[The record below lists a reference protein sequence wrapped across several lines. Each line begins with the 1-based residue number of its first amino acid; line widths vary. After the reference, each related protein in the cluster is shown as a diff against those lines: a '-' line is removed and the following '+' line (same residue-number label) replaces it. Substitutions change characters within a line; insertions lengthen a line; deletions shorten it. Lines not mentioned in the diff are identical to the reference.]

1 MQFRIYI
8 QTYIYITEYFH
19 AMVNA
24 VISSINTLILD
35 INWFSNGFRTLTICV
50 KLSDHTLINDE
61 SNLYTTKI
69 LWIKNCII
77 CSVTPRTNQ
86 FIYQHNKHVIL
97 LTIVLQI
104 FLVQQLIR
112 KKTKLI
118 FCLI

>member
-19 AMVNA
+19 TMVNA

-50 KLSDHTLINDE
+50 KLSDHTLNDE
-61 SNLYTTKI
+61 AIYIFQKI

-97 LTIVLQI
+97 LTIVLKI

-112 KKTKLI
+112 KKQS
-118 FCLI
+118 